1 MLDPC
6 FPTRQRPARRGTAFR
21 LAWRRLLRTTQRHA
35 LRILGMPAEELEASV
50 DDLTNADIQVY
61 EDPLFIL
68 ITVNGR
74 PYYLHR

>member
-1 MLDPC
+1 
-6 FPTRQRPARRGTAFR
+6 
-21 LAWRRLLRTTQRHA
+21 
-35 LRILGMPAEELEASV
+35 MPAEELEASV